1 MKLLSALLLFLSCN
15 VFAQKQL
22 VVDANAEVRP
32 LDGPFNSI
40 KLSSG
45 IHLYISQ
52 GNTESLAV
60 SASDDKEDIKTE
72 VKNNELHIYSAGH
85 QRFFNKNNK
94 VNVYVSFK
102 NLEQLVIS
110 GASDAIIAGVLDL
123 PLLNANLSGASVL
136 HGAVNIKEF
145 NVRLSGASDAKL
157 SGTTGVMNIESSGAS
172 DVKGFDLTAQTC
184 NVKVSGAG
192 DVNITV
198 NGTIS
203 ASASG
208 ASNVYYKGPGE
219 LKVKQSS
226 GASSIARAD

>member
-1 MKLLSALLLFLSCN
+1 MKLLSALLMFLSCN

-22 VVDANAEVRP
+22 VVDANAELRP
-32 LDGPFNSI
+32 ISGEFNSI
-40 KLSSG
+40 KVSSG

-72 VKNNELHIYSAGH
+72 VVNNELHIFSKGH
-85 QRFFNKNNK
+85 SRFFNDKNR
-94 VNVYVSFK
+94 VNVYVSVK

-110 GASDAIIAGVLDL
+110 GASDVMIAGVLDL
-123 PLLNANLSGASVL
+123 PLLNLSLSGASVL
-136 HGAVNIKEF
+136 RGTVNIKEL
-145 NVRLSGASDAKL
+145 NVRLSGASDTKL
-157 SGTTGVMNIESSGAS
+157 SGTAGTINIESSGAS
-172 DVKGFDLTAQTC
+172 DVKAFDLTAQTC

-192 DVNITV
+192 DVNVTV

-208 ASNVYYKGPGE
+208 ASNVFYKGPGE